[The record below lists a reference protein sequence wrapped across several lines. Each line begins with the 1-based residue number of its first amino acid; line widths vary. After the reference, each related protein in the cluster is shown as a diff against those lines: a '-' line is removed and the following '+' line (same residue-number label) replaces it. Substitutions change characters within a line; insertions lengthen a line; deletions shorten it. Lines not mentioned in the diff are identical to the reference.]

1 MSEKFLGKN
10 FDIHGGGLDLIFP
23 HHENEIAQSCCAN
36 KVEKFAN
43 YWLHNGYVTFNKEK
57 MSKSLGNIITIEK
70 MRKTINGQVIRLALL
85 SSHYKQPLDWN
96 ENLIN
101 ESQSTLDKWY
111 TQFENTKEDILN
123 DELLQPLLED
133 INTPA
138 YIAKLHL
145 LYDKASNGDNS
156 ARKLF
161 LAGCKLIGLLEED
174 LGTWKKFK
182 KSKSKIDENTI
193 KNKIKDRDKARKR

>member
-1 MSEKFLGKN
+1 M
-10 FDIHGGGLDLIFP
+10 
-23 HHENEIAQSCCAN
+23 
-36 KVEKFAN
+36 
-43 YWLHNGYVTFNKEK
+43 
-57 MSKSLGNIITIEK
+57 
-70 MRKTINGQVIRLALL
+70 
-85 SSHYKQPLDWN
+85 
-96 ENLIN
+96 
-101 ESQSTLDKWY
+101 
-111 TQFENTKEDILN
+111 N

-145 LYDKASNGDNS
+145 LYDKASKGDNS

-174 LGTWKKFK
+174 LATWKKFK

-193 KNKIKDRDKARKR
+193 KNKIKDRDKARKKGDYKLADNIRKELDSNGVVIEDKGDETIWKYK

>member
-1 MSEKFLGKN
+1 
-10 FDIHGGGLDLIFP
+10 
-23 HHENEIAQSCCAN
+23 
-36 KVEKFAN
+36 
-43 YWLHNGYVTFNKEK
+43 
-57 MSKSLGNIITIEK
+57 

-145 LYDKASNGDNS
+145 LYDKASKGDNS

-174 LGTWKKFK
+174 LATWKKFK

-193 KNKIKDRDKARKR
+193 KNKIKDRDKARKKGDYKLADNIRKELDSNGVVIEDKGDETIWKYK